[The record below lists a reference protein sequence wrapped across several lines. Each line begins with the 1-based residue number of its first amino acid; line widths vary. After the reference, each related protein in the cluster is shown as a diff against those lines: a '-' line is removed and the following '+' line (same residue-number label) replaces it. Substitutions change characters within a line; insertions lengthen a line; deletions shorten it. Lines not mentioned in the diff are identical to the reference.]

1 MKLFAFSILII
12 LFLLIA
18 IGQPKS
24 GFIELEDEN
33 GKTYYK
39 SIKYFETGKIKT
51 ITYWSIHEANL
62 IKQDRFMRGLEMD
75 EEEVPYVGV
84 DSIFFYS
91 ESGDFIRKMIISE
104 DDHLE
109 LGQLRRYDDEFI
121 YTSLWKRYNSS
132 LIVALGN
139 TQLEIKSNTIQLEGR
154 IGESITFPFEIKLWE
169 SQTESLVLYLE
180 SPDNQISVPDSI
192 LLRKDQKT
200 VVDLVI
206 AINQHIDEVTVL
218 ALTSSGESFPLEFSV
233 RGYDLFQNDFQ
244 ADLNTAQ
251 RGLVDLGDKRKLII
265 KSDGPEKLI
274 RLYRN
279 ENLIDHYPISQIGSS
294 INVKGFKKGTYV
306 LELVNL
312 GTQEKKYCA
321 IELQ

>member
-12 LFLLIA
+12 LFPLIA